1 MSDAAIR
8 LSKRMV
14 ELGLCTRREADACIE
29 QGLVKV
35 DGQTVTALGSRVEPQ
50 QRVELMGR
58 PDAQREAAVTLL
70 LHKPAGAEPLALLGP
85 DSQLPGDISGLSWLP
100 RHRQHLQGFGAI
112 ADHAHGLVALTQ
124 DRKLAQR
131 LADCQLEFLINV
143 DAAPS
148 AGDLQQRQ
156 KGLRPGGKP
165 LRDLKVSRQSDRQ
178 LRLVLAARDACWL
191 DDICAG
197 LGVSPLAL
205 RCIRIGRLAIGQ
217 LAAGQWRYVPDF
229 ERF

>member
-1 MSDAAIR
+1 
-8 LSKRMV
+8 MV

-112 ADHAHGLVALTQ
+112 VDHAHGLVALTQ

-143 DAAPS
+143 DAAPA

-165 LRDLKVSRQSDRQ
+165 LRDLKVSRQSDRPSAAPGARGARRALAGRY
-178 LRLVLAARDACWL
+178 LRRPGSQPSGAALHPHRPAGHWSVDRRAVAL
-191 DDICAG
+191 CAG
-197 LGVSPLAL
+197 LRAFL
-205 RCIRIGRLAIGQ
+205 RA
-217 LAAGQWRYVPDF
+217 
-229 ERF
+229 